1 MSLKLLTQL
10 SHFITM
16 IFGIALGM
24 SLCMLYQYQVNL
36 FISDLSPLIV
46 GITFLGI
53 ILRIYTHIV
62 WNNKKYKFHDIFKNF
77 DWFKLF
83 QNFFIQNFKLKCLC
97 WIAFLHADTKWISLD
112 YIYPFWYLVAI
123 FVYRKMSLMSPN

>member
-16 IFGIALGM
+16 IFGVAFV
-24 SLCMLYQYQVNL
+24 CHYAFFTNTVNL

-53 ILRIYTHIV
+53 VRGFILI
-62 WNNKKYKFHDIFKNF
+62 
-77 DWFKLF
+77 LF
-83 QNFFIQNFKLKCLC
+83 GIIKSIN
-97 WIAFLHADTKWISLD
+97 
-112 YIYPFWYLVAI
+112 
-123 FVYRKMSLMSPN
+123 LMTF

>member
-53 ILRIYTHIV
+53 VLRIYTHIIC
-62 WNNKKYKFHDIFKNF
+62 NNKKYKFDDIFKNF
-77 DWFKLF
+77 DW
-83 QNFFIQNFKLKCLC
+83 
-97 WIAFLHADTKWISLD
+97 S
-112 YIYPFWYLVAI
+112 
-123 FVYRKMSLMSPN
+123 

>member
-1 MSLKLLTQL
+1 MSLKSLTQL

-53 ILRIYTHIV
+53 VLRIYTHII
-62 WNNKKYKFHDIFKNF
+62 WNKKKYKFDDIFKNF
-77 DWFKLF
+77 D
-83 QNFFIQNFKLKCLC
+83 
-97 WIAFLHADTKWISLD
+97 
-112 YIYPFWYLVAI
+112 
-123 FVYRKMSLMSPN
+123 

>member
-53 ILRIYTHIV
+53 VLRIYTHII
-62 WNNKKYKFHDIFKNF
+62 WNNKKYKFYDILKKF
-77 DWFKLF
+77 DWFKL
-83 QNFFIQNFKLKCLC
+83 
-97 WIAFLHADTKWISLD
+97 
-112 YIYPFWYLVAI
+112 
-123 FVYRKMSLMSPN
+123 

>member
-24 SLCMLYQYQVNL
+24 SLCMLYQYQVNF

-53 ILRIYTHIV
+53 ALRIYTHII
-62 WNNKKYKFHDIFKNF
+62 WNNKKYKFDDIFKNF
-77 DWFKLF
+77 D
-83 QNFFIQNFKLKCLC
+83 
-97 WIAFLHADTKWISLD
+97 
-112 YIYPFWYLVAI
+112 
-123 FVYRKMSLMSPN
+123 

>member
-36 FISDLSPLIV
+36 FISDLSPLII
-46 GITFLGI
+46 GITF
-53 ILRIYTHIV
+53 
-62 WNNKKYKFHDIFKNF
+62 
-77 DWFKLF
+77 
-83 QNFFIQNFKLKCLC
+83 Q
-97 WIAFLHADTKWISLD
+97 A
-112 YIYPFWYLVAI
+112 
-123 FVYRKMSLMSPN
+123 